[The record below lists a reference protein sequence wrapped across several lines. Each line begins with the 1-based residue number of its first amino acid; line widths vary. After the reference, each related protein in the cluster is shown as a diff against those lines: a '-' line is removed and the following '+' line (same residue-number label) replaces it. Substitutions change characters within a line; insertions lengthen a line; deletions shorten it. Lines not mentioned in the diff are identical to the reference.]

1 MTAFTVLRFTKLNSW
16 GAVGGAGS
24 HNARLRET
32 TNDDLE
38 ALQKTAS
45 WSAPPMMTWPP

>member
-1 MTAFTVLRFTKLNSW
+1 MTAFTVLRFTKFKSL
-16 GAVGGAGS
+16 GAVGEAGS

-32 TNDDLE
+32 TSANPE

-45 WSAPPMMTWPP
+45 WPAPPAMT